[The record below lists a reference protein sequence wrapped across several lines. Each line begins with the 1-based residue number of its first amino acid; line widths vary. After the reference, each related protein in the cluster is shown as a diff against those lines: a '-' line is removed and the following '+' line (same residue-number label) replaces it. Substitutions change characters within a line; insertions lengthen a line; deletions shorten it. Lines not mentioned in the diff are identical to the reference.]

1 MGGKKKLG
9 LKQMEKQQVKEDE
22 TKEAKKKEKAGPPK
36 ERKTIGI
43 VAPDAKDGKIVAEV
57 KKMGVLTPY
66 AISTRY
72 GIRISTAKDFL
83 EQLEANGAVQLV
95 PGATTSKSTRLLQVK
110 LLCPKLCFKILAI
123 KEYCFR

>member
-9 LKQMEKQQVKEDE
+9 IKQMEKQQVKEDE
-22 TKEAKKKEKAGPPK
+22 AKADKKKEKAGAPR

-43 VAPDAKDGKIVAEV
+43 MPPDAKDGKIISEV

-72 GIRISTAKDFL
+72 GIRISAAKDFL
-83 EQLEANGAVQLV
+83 EELEAKGDVQLV
-95 PGATTSKSTRLLQVK
+95 SGSHNL
-110 LLCPKLCFKILAI
+110 KIYKPAA
-123 KEYCFR
+123 